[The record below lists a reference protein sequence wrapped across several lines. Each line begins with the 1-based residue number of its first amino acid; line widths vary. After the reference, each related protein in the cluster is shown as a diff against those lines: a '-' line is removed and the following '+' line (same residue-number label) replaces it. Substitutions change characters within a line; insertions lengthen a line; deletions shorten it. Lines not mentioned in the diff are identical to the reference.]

1 MPISVE
7 FIGSSA
13 FDHCNS
19 LEYIAFLNEDC
30 YIDYDEYTINKS
42 TYIFGYK
49 NSSAQDYAEDYGRT
63 FLPLEEAIPAA
74 NMPAVK
80 NVRVSD
86 ISLIKATLTFDAV
99 SDADGYEIQ
108 YLSNGVWRKIDEIT
122 STSRSFSSLTYNS
135 EYTMRVRAYKVIEG
149 VNIYSVNWSDNVH
162 FRTLNNLTS
171 ELKAVTNI
179 NYLNISSIGATLT
192 FDKVDGAD
200 GYQLQ
205 YISNGAWKNF
215 GEITTNS
222 RVFSSLA
229 SGTSYTFRVRAYAV
243 VNGQKIYSNNWS
255 GAYSFT
261 TLNPTNLSAPAN
273 FKASNV
279 TKAGATLTFDKVSGA
294 DGYELQYISN
304 GAWKRFGDIT
314 ANTRVFSSLASGTSY
329 TFRVRAYA
337 VVNGQKIYSDN
348 WSSPISFTTLK

>member
-1 MPISVE
+1 MTSV
-7 FIGSSA
+7 
-13 FDHCNS
+13 
-19 LEYIAFLNEDC
+19 
-30 YIDYDEYTINKS
+30 
-42 TYIFGYK
+42 
-49 NSSAQDYAEDYGRT
+49 YA
-63 FLPLEEAIPAA
+63 AA
-74 NMPAVK
+74 NEAVKTYNAYYNEGTLAQGKTFSIPVFTDMPGNLPAVQ
-80 NVRVSD
+80 N
-86 ISLIKATLTFDAV
+86 LKAT
-99 SDADGYEIQ
+99 
-108 YLSNGVWRKIDEIT
+108 NIT
-122 STSRSFSSLTYNS
+122 KS
-135 EYTMRVRAYKVIEG
+135 
-149 VNIYSVNWSDNVH
+149 
-162 FRTLNNLTS
+162 
-171 ELKAVTNI
+171 
-179 NYLNISSIGATLT
+179 GATLT
-192 FDKVDGAD
+192 FDKVTGAAGYELQYVSNGAWKSFGEITANSRVFSSLASGTSYTFRVRAYIVVNGQKVYSNNWSSTITFKTLVDAVNLPAVSQIKYTNITETGATLTFNKVSGAD

-205 YISNGAWKNF
+205 YVSNGAWKNF